1 MSPANK
7 ASGLHLISGVA
18 FLIAGGSFM
27 MLAFI
32 NPKAHRFANFP
43 VGIALLLAGLLQFL
57 AYRKKSRA

>member
-7 ASGLHLISGVA
+7 APRLHLISGLA
-18 FLIAGGSFM
+18 FLIAGGLFM
-27 MLAFI
+27 MLAFT
-32 NPKAHRFANFP
+32 NPNAHRIANLP